1 MMHDDMMVGAF
12 SHSTAVGKLRQ
23 ELPDVPV
30 DARINLPRYTL
41 DEAETVFHYYLRYVV
56 DWSLSIFQCY
66 CQYHG
71 LIFILFVSLR
81 IIS

>member
-30 DARINLPRYTL
+30 DARVNLPRYTL
-41 DEAETVFHYYLRYVV
+41 DEAEAVFHYYLRYV
-56 DWSLSIFQCY
+56 DGFFLRMW
-66 CQYHG
+66 
-71 LIFILFVSLR
+71 FIDG
-81 IIS
+81 IIN